1 MTAARTVLLCGLSGT
16 GKSSF
21 LAALWGSIRNKNT
34 SCALALAELGE
45 EREYLENLWRKWVR
59 AEPIEKSASEIVQP
73 VELHLLDK
81 RSQPPPTLLLQ
92 IPDMSGETFREQF
105 ESRQW
110 TREFENE
117 FAGAESVLL
126 FAHSVG
132 MQEGTTL
139 AEVQHARL
147 GLGNAGNKPTVGPND
162 KSDSWEIR
170 RCRTQVQLIDLLQCL
185 AREVPIG
192 RPRRLAF
199 VISAWDLLDGT
210 PLKTPNQ
217 WLRKRMGLMEQYLAT
232 NPSLFTAEAFGVS
245 AQGFD
250 YEDGKGPDTHLEGF
264 ANSAERVRVLC
275 GTDPTVRHDI
285 TEPLQWLLPGG

>member
-34 SCALALAELGE
+34 PCALALAQLGD
-45 EREYLENLWRKWVR
+45 ERDYLESLWRKWVR

-81 RSQPPPTLLLQ
+81 RRQPPPTLLLQ
-92 IPDMSGETFREQF
+92 VPDMSGETFREQF

-110 TREFENE
+110 TRDFEDQ

-126 FAHSVG
+126 FAHSVR
-132 MQEGTTL
+132 MEEGLTL

-147 GLGNAGNKPTVGPND
+147 GLGNAGGKPAIEPND
-162 KSDSWEIR
+162 KPDPWEIR
-170 RCRTQVQLIDLLQCL
+170 RCRTQVQL
-185 AREVPIG
+185 
-192 RPRRLAF
+192 

-217 WLRKRMGLMEQYLAT
+217 WLRKKMGLMEQYLAA
-232 NPSLFTAEAFGVS
+232 NPSQFTAETFGVS

-250 YEDGKGPDTHLEGF
+250 YKEGEDPDTYLARF

-275 GTDPTVRHDI
+275 SDDPTVRHDI
-285 TEPLQWLLPGG
+285 TQPLQWLLPGD